1 MDALQFKRL
10 LRRSDDNPNQRVPIV
25 VVTAN
30 KNLNDVF
37 KARDA
42 GMTEYLAKPVF

>member
-1 MDALQFKRL
+1 MDALQFMRL
-10 LRRSDDNPNQRVPIV
+10 VRRSDDSPNQRVPIV

-37 KARDA
+37 KARDT